1 MRDMADL
8 GYYRMPVGLEIAP
21 SNFNNDLDN
30 VVIIIGG
37 TGSTI
42 FRKVHKIASR
52 EDETI
57 QLRATDTVIVASPA
71 VPGTEKDEAQME
83 DDLYKETDNV
93 YAVDARRAFS
103 MHASVEDL
111 KMMVYL
117 LNPQYYVPVKGEYRQ
132 LISNANIAL
141 DMGYPANN
149 IIVLENGQV
158 ATIENGQLA
167 RSYDTV
173 PSDNVMVSGSDSL
186 DAQGMV
192 LKDRELLST
201 EGAIVIGVVVNHATK
216 EVIGGPDV
224 QSRGVIYL
232 KDADYIIQEIG
243 NIMENTIKEAVA
255 SGHYDN
261 LECRAAAREKIARY
275 VLKTTGKRPMIL
287 PAIIEINAA
296 E

>member
-1 MRDMADL
+1 M
-8 GYYRMPVGLEIAP
+8 
-21 SNFNNDLDN
+21 
-30 VVIIIGG
+30 
-37 TGSTI
+37 
-42 FRKVHKIASR
+42 
-52 EDETI
+52 
-57 QLRATDTVIVASPA
+57 
-71 VPGTEKDEAQME
+71 
-83 DDLYKETDNV
+83 
-93 YAVDARRAFS
+93 
-103 MHASVEDL
+103 
-111 KMMVYL
+111 
-117 LNPQYYVPVKGEYRQ
+117 
-132 LISNANIAL
+132 

-243 NIMENTIKEAVA
+243 SIMENTIKEAVA